1 MVKSKI
7 SYFILE
13 KLIKNYSTSLRH
25 NQLISNY
32 DLIVI
37 PNSGFD
43 SDFDYLIKLSKNN
56 SVLSY
61 MLVDN
66 WDNLSSKS
74 IMMFKPSYLA
84 VMSEQCLNH
93 AIEIQGIS
101 REKIYII
108 GNSRFEIYKNPK
120 NLFLTLNIFFLQ
132 DVIYLIT
139 R

>member
-1 MVKSKI
+1 
-7 SYFILE
+7 
-13 KLIKNYSTSLRH
+13 
-25 NQLISNY
+25 
-32 DLIVI
+32 
-37 PNSGFD
+37 
-43 SDFDYLIKLSKNN
+43 
-56 SVLSY
+56 
-61 MLVDN
+61 
-66 WDNLSSKS
+66 
-74 IMMFKPSYLA
+74 MMFKPSYLA

-108 GNSRFEIYKNPK
+108 GNSRFEIYTQK